1 MAALKGWWLLR
12 KLRRSSR
19 IAAFVSR
26 QFHLD
31 PWN

>member
-1 MAALKGWWLLR
+1 MATLKGWWLLR
-12 KLRRSSR
+12 KLRRSSC

-26 QFHLD
+26 QFRLD